1 MKIGIFL
8 NIVLKILL
16 YDFVVRLIGINI
28 KFDIVVVSV
37 VVGVILNNG
46 LMIIDL
52 VYCKYLLLLLEWVIM
67 RVLNIVFN
75 IVF

>member
-1 MKIGIFL
+1 MGIMKIGIFL

-52 VYCKYLLLLLEWVIM
+52 VYCKYLLLLLE
-67 RVLNIVFN
+67 
-75 IVF
+75 